1 MSTIATARVAYVPPE
16 ERPATT
22 CCATPAQS
30 IASAISG
37 SSGSVAEL
45 LGCEKQARQGR
56 RERSYLKSTGATE
69 DAAWRRLSRARSRRA
84 GPEEPLSNPGTSAEP
99 TRFAAARRLLP
110 RRRPVRP
117 REHRHAWRGQARGS
131 GSSPRPT
138 PTTPPV
144 GSPPPGPPEAR
155 R

>member
-30 IASAISG
+30 VASMVSG

-56 RERSYLKSTGATE
+56 GERSYLEGTGATDVTRA
-69 DAAWRRLSRARSRRA
+69 DALGVCLSRARSRRA
-84 GPEEPLSNPGTSAEP
+84 GPEEPPNSPG
-99 TRFAAARRLLP
+99 R
-110 RRRPVRP
+110 
-117 REHRHAWRGQARGS
+117 S
-131 GSSPRPT
+131 G
-138 PTTPPV
+138 
-144 GSPPPGPPEAR
+144 G
-155 R
+155 